1 MPTDPRA
8 HLADIPRANLPTP
21 KDFVA
26 ILRRDAEGEDVDLDA
41 VDAWV
46 TSNGGMIR
54 RTQPRQAQTGGGSRQ
69 RPQTF
74 PAELYYVLPRSAL
87 RG

>member
-1 MPTDPRA
+1 MSSDPRA
-8 HLADIPRANLPTP
+8 LLADVPPAKIPTP
-21 KDFVA
+21 KNFVA

-46 TSNGGMIR
+46 KDNGGTIR
-54 RTQPRQAQTGGGSRQ
+54 RTQPSQAQLGGGSRQ
-69 RPQTF
+69 RQQTF
-74 PAELYYVLPRSAL
+74 PAELYYVLPREAL